1 MTDLKPRL
9 NLKDNSP
16 SKDILKT
23 KAQKKPGRPKT
34 IMKERRTISARIPVE
49 LLDKWEEV
57 KLLKGDNFT
66 EYLESLIQKD
76 MDENYERLIKLKEL
90 IK

>member
-1 MTDLKPRL
+1 MTDFKPRL
-9 NLKDNSP
+9 NLKTNSP
-16 SKDILKT
+16 TQDILKT
-23 KAQKKPGRPKT
+23 KPQKKPGRPKT
-34 IMKERRTISARIPVE
+34 IMKERKTISARIPVD

-76 MDENYERLIKLKEL
+76 MDENYERLKKLKEL